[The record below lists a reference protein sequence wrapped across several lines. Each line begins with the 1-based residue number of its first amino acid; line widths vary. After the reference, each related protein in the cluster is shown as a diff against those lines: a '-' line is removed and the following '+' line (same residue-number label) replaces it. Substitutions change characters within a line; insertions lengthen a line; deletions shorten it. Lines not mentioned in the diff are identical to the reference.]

1 MADEFVPD
9 DPRTSDPLDATD
21 EHHLTVRRTA
31 RYFALGSPT
40 ASRVVVALHGYGQ
53 QARYFARH
61 FRALAGA
68 GLRVIVP
75 EALSRF
81 YLDDGYQRVGA
92 SWMTREDKAHEVRDQ
107 LGYLD
112 ALVREEIGSRRPH
125 VHLTVLGF
133 SQGAATATRWA
144 ALGSTR
150 VDRVVVWG
158 GDIPHDLDLHA
169 HRSRLPGLTLVVG
182 DSDYFATPDRIAALE
197 TRLNEA
203 AVPYERVDY
212 IGGHRLHA
220 ETLATVLGG

>member
-1 MADEFVPD
+1 MADDEAFA

-31 RYFALGSPT
+31 RYFALGSRS

-61 FRALAGA
+61 FRALAGPS
-68 GLRVIVP
+68 LRVIVP

-81 YLDDGYQRVGA
+81 YLDDRYQRVGA

-112 ALVREEIGSRRPH
+112 ALAREEIGSRRPH

-133 SQGAATATRWA
+133 SQGAAAATRWA

-158 GDIPHDLDLHA
+158 GDIPHDLDLHTLGA
-169 HRSRLPGLTLVVG
+169 RLPSLTVVVG
-182 DSDYFATPDRIAALE
+182 DSDYFATPDRVAALQ
-197 TRLNEA
+197 TRLHEA
-203 AVPYERVDY
+203 ALPYERVAY
-212 IGGHRLHA
+212 VGGHRLHA
-220 ETLATVLGG
+220 PTLARVIGG